1 MVQCN
6 NCDKESLELQV
17 TALTDLIEVAR
28 AVVSPLD
35 LDTVL
40 QVILDSAMRFADVPA
55 GNVALFDEN
64 QQELTIH
71 AHAGFSPD
79 FARDVR
85 WEVIPGG
92 LTEEVLQ
99 TGDVLCVEDASRS
112 SFALNPVAVKE
123 GVQSVMCV
131 PLAVPGSVVGLLYLC
146 DFVPRHCR
154 QEKLKLIPVF
164 ASFAAMAIYNA
175 RLHTRT
181 KQMAITDALT
191 GLHNHRYFQQLFSQE
206 LGRAKRYEKPL
217 SIIFMDID
225 DFKKFNDTYGHANG
239 DLALALIGKIVTRSL
254 RRIDIA
260 FRYGGEEFAVLLPE
274 TRLESALQ
282 VAERVRERIEKDTMD
297 MLPFVAGH
305 GITVSIG
312 VACYPLDGSTRE
324 ELFAK
329 VDALLYKAKEGGK
342 NMVHYFKGNTFV

>member
-64 QQELTIH
+64 QQQLTLH
-71 AHAGFSPD
+71 AQAGFSRA
-79 FARDVR
+79 FSRNEL
-85 WEVIPGG
+85 WEVVPGG

-99 TGDVLCVEDASRS
+99 TGEVLCIEDTGLS
-112 SFALNPVAVKE
+112 SFALNPIATRE
-123 GVQSVMCV
+123 GIRFVICV
-131 PLAVPGSVVGLLYLC
+131 PLKVPGSVVGLLYLN
-146 DFVPRHCR
+146 DFVPRQFHL
-154 QEKLKLIPVF
+154 EKLKLISVF

-175 RLHTRT
+175 RLHTQT

-191 GLHNHRYFQQLFSQE
+191 GLHNHRYFQQLFNQE

-225 DFKKFNDTYGHANG
+225 NFKKFNDTYGHANG

-254 RRIDIA
+254 RLIDIA

-282 VAERVRERIEKDTMD
+282 VAERVRERIEKDTLD
-297 MLPFVAGH
+297 MLPFVVGH

-329 VDALLYKAKEGGK
+329 VDALLYKAKESGK
-342 NMVHYFKGNTFV
+342 NMVHYFKGDTVA